1 MGRYDNQKI
10 FRDENGT
17 RYLNRIQY
25 PKIEQRDTDIVV
37 KGLFGQRFENIAHK
51 FYGNVEL
58 WWIIARANNENRGSM
73 YVVPGKE
80 YRIPNEIG
88 LILQQFK
95 ELNK

>member
-37 KGLFGQRFENIAHK
+37 KGLYGQRLENIAHK

-58 WWIIARANNENRGSM
+58 WWIIARANNQGNSI
-73 YVVPGKE
+73 YTKPGKE
-80 YRIPNEIG
+80 YRIPQNIGEI
-88 LILQQFK
+88 LEDFE
-95 ELNK
+95 ELNR

>member
-51 FYGNVEL
+51 FYGNVEF
-58 WWIIARANNENRGSM
+58 WWIIARANGQVDGSTYM
-73 YVVPGKE
+73 KPGKE
-80 YRIPNEIG
+80 YRIPQNVN
-88 LILQQFK
+88 LILQEFT
-95 ELNK
+95 ELNS